1 MGLRGRDA
9 PKCQLADECREA
21 GRAARVFRM
30 SPPECPTRG
39 SVQGLCRPGA
49 RERWGPR
56 GPVSVLCGAQRA
68 GARAWLRRA
77 AGEPGQ
83 AGSAQAWK
91 GPGGPSGAVAPGAP
105 GCPPSS
111 HPGQHHR
118 GAATRPYNLPPAA
131 LSLSLP
137 ERQSG
142 PLWSRPGCQLGHAR
156 YKTRGPPWVPGWGR
170 GHLHGSMSVIL
181 TRAPPG
187 PAGKRLSAPCGGGS
201 REGACPR
208 KEHFTSVLRL
218 PKVLPS
224 LVVLPL
230 LLEGLPSLLVL
241 PLLLPWFSP
250 LPPQM
255 PRSPASGPPFS
266 ASLRTAAPV
275 LICLSL
281 WSLGER
287 DLCWTKPP
295 VPAPRT
301 RQTPTG
307 KFRGSQGG
315 SHSKKPLG
323 SEPSGFGSPPAS
335 PPCWPCGLLAFKPGR
350 LLFLE

>member
-1 MGLRGRDA
+1 MFSECHHLSAPRGAPSRGCAGPARGSAGALGVRSPCCAGPREQARGHGLEGRQESRARQGPRRPGRGREDLLE
-9 PKCQLADECREA
+9 PWHRGLL
-21 GRAARVFRM
+21 AAR
-30 SPPECPTRG
+30 PPPTRA
-39 SVQGLCRPGA
+39 STTKARP
-49 RERWGPR
+49 P
-56 GPVSVLCGAQRA
+56 
-68 GARAWLRRA
+68 
-77 AGEPGQ
+77 
-83 AGSAQAWK
+83 
-91 GPGGPSGAVAPGAP
+91 APTT
-105 GCPPSS
+105 CLLPPSLFLF
-111 HPGQHHR
+111 QN
-118 GAATRPYNLPPAA
+118 ANLA
-131 LSLSLP
+131 
-137 ERQSG
+137 
-142 PLWSRPGCQLGHAR
+142 HAR

-187 PAGKRLSAPCGGGS
+187 PAGKRLSASCGGGS

-208 KEHFTSVLRL
+208 KEHFTSILRL

-230 LLEGLPSLLVL
+230 LLEGLLVL
-241 PLLLPWFSP
+241 PLLPWFSS